1 MANYAIFDEPYYR
14 AQYPWVK
21 AGIDAGIIKS
31 GREHFEKFGQ
41 AGGLT
46 KVSRYFDEETYLE
59 GNPDLKPF
67 VRTPNNPNAPFAS
80 GLDHFI

>member
-21 AGIDAGIIKS
+21 AAIDAGIIKS

>member
-1 MANYAIFDEPYYR
+1 MTNYDIFDEPYYL

-21 AGIDAGIIKS
+21 PAIDAGIIKS

-46 KVSRYFDEETYLE
+46 KVSRL
-59 GNPDLKPF
+59 L
-67 VRTPNNPNAPFAS
+67 
-80 GLDHFI
+80 